1 MKHKMIRR
9 ALALVGVL
17 LLALSIAGSVSS
29 QTVVHPIATLP
40 VNVSST
46 SQITGV
52 LPMIHG
58 GTGTT
63 TGSPASFV
71 PPMGRLTLTT
81 AVAET
86 TSDVTGASTVYYTA
100 DRGGVVPISDG
111 TTCNVIKF
119 TEISIALSSLTSG
132 ANYDVFVKNVSG
144 TATLELSAAWAS
156 DTSRTD
162 AIARDTI
169 CPGLL
174 VKSSAHTRTLLG
186 AIRTTSTST
195 TEDSLLKRF
204 VSNLPDAS
212 RPRDLLVTDAT
223 ASWTYA
229 TNTWRPARGQTSNAF
244 EFVTMDARR
253 VDADVMVAVQG
264 AGVGFSS
271 GVGIDSTTVNSAQRM
286 GVAAGT
292 GLYFPSLGMY
302 AGHPGLGY
310 HKLTWL
316 EIAYSSTTVTAYGHP
331 DAAQQAGMAARIWN

>member
-1 MKHKMIRR
+1 MNRMIRR
-9 ALALVGVL
+9 AFALVGVL

-29 QTVVHPIATLP
+29 QTTVHPIATLP
-40 VNVSST
+40 INAAT
-46 SQITGV
+46 QLTGI
-52 LPMIHG
+52 LPIANG
-58 GTGTT
+58 GTGTS
-63 TGSPASFV
+63 TGVPGSFV

-81 AVAET
+81 AVAVT
-86 TSDVTGASTVYYTA
+86 TSDVTGASTVYYTS

-119 TEISIALSSLTSG
+119 SEISIALSSLTSG

-144 TATLELSAAWAS
+144 TATLELSAVWTN
-156 DTSRTD
+156 DTTRAD

-169 CPGLL
+169 CSGLL

-186 AIRTTSTST
+186 TLRTTGTST
-195 TEDSLLKRF
+195 TEDSLAKRF

-223 ASWTYA
+223 SSWTYA
-229 TNTWRPARGQTSNAF
+229 TNTWRAARGQTSNAF

-253 VDADVMVAVQG
+253 VEADVMVDVQG
-264 AGVGFSS
+264 GGVGFAS
-271 GVGIDSTTVNSAQRM
+271 GVGIDSTSANSAQRR

-292 GLYFPSLGMY
+292 GFYFPSLASY
-302 AGHPGLGY
+302 AGYPGLGY

-316 EIAYSSTTVTAYGHP
+316 EIAYSGVTVTAYGAP
-331 DAAQQAGMAARIWN
+331 DAAQAAGMAGRIWN